1 MSRASDRNPSGSPQM
16 IIIEGNP
23 NRPQSPK
30 IGVTVDELQGEAGA
44 QPSPEITPPNLEG
57 YGLAPRKK
65 TLTEIVKEGFARYDA
80 QIHSITGRLT
90 VTVTQM
96 AEAVTR
102 LDRQIGVLNQ
112 EMPGKK

>member
-1 MSRASDRNPSGSPQM
+1 MAAR
-16 IIIEGNP
+16 E
-23 NRPQSPK
+23 
-30 IGVTVDELQGEAGA
+30 
-44 QPSPEITPPNLEG
+44 
-57 YGLAPRKK
+57 K

-102 LDRQIGVLNQ
+102 VDHQIGVLKQ
-112 EMPGKK
+112 PGKK

>member
-1 MSRASDRNPSGSPQM
+1 M

-30 IGVTVDELQGEAGA
+30 IGVTVDELQGEAGP
-44 QPSPEITPPNLEG
+44 QPSPEMPPPNLEG